1 MRITDLFLSLKL
13 ERAPEEKGMKS
24 VVFFSDLRV
33 DSGKTLLDKLD
44 ALLDRTNLKEKIK
57 ERDLVAIKLH
67 FGEKGATGFV
77 KPVFLRKIVDRVKQC
92 HGKPFLTDTNTL
104 YRGMRQ
110 EAISNLTNAYQN
122 GFTYSAVDAPV
133 LIADGL
139 RGNSAVKITIDQSH
153 FKTVSIAHDIHMAD
167 ALISVAHF
175 TGHELCGFAATLKNL
190 GMGCASREGK
200 LSQHSNI
207 SPRVKTKACKGC
219 GLCFT
224 LCAHGAISMH
234 PPKAEIESKRMIA
247 FIDSKKCIGC
257 GECILTCPTG
267 AIKVQWNETIPIF
280 QKKMVEY
287 AFGAVQKKKGKTLY
301 LNFLTQISPACDCWG
316 HSDTPIVNDIGILSS
331 EDPVAID
338 QASVDLVN
346 GQEGNRS
353 SKLPKHWN
361 PGEDK
366 FLALYPEVDWRI
378 QLAYGEEIGLGNREY
393 ELIKI

>member
-1 MRITDLFLSLKL
+1 
-13 ERAPEEKGMKS
+13 MKS
-24 VVFFSDLRV
+24 VVFFSDLKV
-33 DSGKTLLDKLD
+33 GSKTLLDKLD
-44 ALLDRTNLKEKIK
+44 ALLERTNLKEKIK
-57 ERDLVAIKLH
+57 EKDLVAIKLH
-67 FGEKGATGFV
+67 FGERGNTAFIR
-77 KPVFLRKIVDRVKQC
+77 PIFFRRIVDSVKQYK
-92 HGKPFLTDTNTL
+92 GKPFLTDTNTL
-104 YRGMRQ
+104 YIGTRG
-110 EAISNLTNAYQN
+110 EAISHLTTAYQN
-122 GFTYSAVDAPV
+122 GFVYSVVDAPL
-133 LIADGL
+133 LISDGL
-139 RGNSAVKITIDQSH
+139 RGNSVVKVTIDKPH
-153 FKTVSIAHDIHMAD
+153 FKTVSIAHAIYMAD

-175 TGHELCGFAATLKNL
+175 KGHELSGFGGTLKNL

-207 SPRVKTKACKGC
+207 SPKVKAKVCKGC
-219 GLCFT
+219 ELCLT
-224 LCAHGAISMH
+224 TCAHEAISML
-234 PPKAEIESKRMIA
+234 PPKADIESKRMTA

-267 AIKVQWNETIPIF
+267 AVQIQWNETIPIF

-287 AFGAVQKKKGKTLY
+287 AYGAVEKKRGKVLY

-316 HSDTPIVNDIGILSS
+316 YSDTPIVSDIGILCS

-353 SKLPKHWN
+353 SKLTKHWN

-366 FLALYPEVDWRI
+366 FRALYPKVDWSI
-378 QLAYGEEIGLGNREY
+378 QLAYAEEIGMGTRKY